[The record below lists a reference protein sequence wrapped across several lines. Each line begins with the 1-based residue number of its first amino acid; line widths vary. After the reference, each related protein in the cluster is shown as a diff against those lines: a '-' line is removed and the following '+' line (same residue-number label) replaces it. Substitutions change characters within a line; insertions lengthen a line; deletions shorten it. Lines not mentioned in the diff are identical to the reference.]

1 MIPRASQRW
10 RRGLLVIFIIG
21 LVLSGWGFVW
31 EPSRLVVRTQALA
44 VPHWPP
50 ACAGLRVA
58 VVTDLHVGA
67 PHVGVDKLDHVVAT
81 LREQSPDVVLLTGDF
96 VIDGVIGGQWV
107 SPEVIAQHLRPLAE
121 NGRAYAV
128 LGNHDWWLDAGRV
141 RRALESAGI
150 PVLEDT
156 SVPMAID
163 RCRFRLAGIS
173 DATEGP
179 HDIAKAL
186 SQVAPTDAVLA
197 MTHNPDI
204 FPELPARVSLLVAGH
219 THGGQVNLPW
229 LGRLVVPSRFGQR
242 YAIGHVVEQGRHLFV
257 GPGIGT
263 SILPVRWRVPPE
275 LSVLELTPLPTSPP
289 EHAP

>member
-1 MIPRASQRW
+1 MLVV
-10 RRGLLVIFIIG
+10 GLALFV
-21 LVLSGWGFVW
+21 WGFVW
-31 EPSRLVVRTQALA
+31 EPARLLVKTQALA
-44 VPHWPP
+44 VPDWPV
-50 ACAGLRVA
+50 ACTGLRVA

-67 PHVGVDKLDHVVAT
+67 PHVGIDKLDRVVAT
-81 LREQSPDVVLLTGDF
+81 VQRQSPDIVLLTGDF

-107 SPEVIAQHLRPLAE
+107 SPETIAQHLQPLAKD
-121 NGRAYAV
+121 GRAYAV

-141 RRALESAGI
+141 RRALEDAGI
-150 PVLEDT
+150 PVLEDA
-156 SVPMAID
+156 SVPIAIG

-186 SQVAPTDAVLA
+186 SEVAPTEAVLA

-204 FPELPARVSLLVAGH
+204 FPDLPARVSLLVAGH

-229 LGRLVVPSRFGQR
+229 FGRVIVPSRFGQR
-242 YAIGHVVEQGRHLFV
+242 YAIGHVVEGGRHLFV
-257 GPGIGT
+257 GTGIGT

-275 LSVLELTPLPTSPP
+275 LSVLVVTPLPTPPP
-289 EHAP
+289 EPTP